1 LIVNVNEV
9 FAPAVGL
16 DGETDTEKRH
26 LLVEEQV
33 DVCPAAATPASIV
46 TPSML
51 AATIKKVTRATM
63 KPAFGMAS
71 PSPVLTEGCERAAGS
86 RAAGDPALH
95 SHLYAWDV

>member
-1 LIVNVNEV
+1 MIVNVKEV

-16 DGETDTEKRH
+16 DGETDTAKTH

-33 DVCPAAATPASIV
+33 DVWPAIAGAASIV

-51 AATIKKVTRATM
+51 AATTKKVTRAM
-63 KPAFGMAS
+63 KPAFGMAT
-71 PSPVLTEGCERAAGS
+71 PSPVSTEGCERAAGS

>member
-1 LIVNVNEV
+1 VNVKEV

-16 DGETDTEKRH
+16 DGETDTAKRH

-33 DVCPAAATPASIV
+33 DVWPAVAGAASIV
-46 TPSML
+46 TASML
-51 AATIKKVTRATM
+51 AATTKKETRATM
-63 KPAFGMAS
+63 KPAFGMAT
-71 PSPVLTEGCERAAGS
+71 PSSVSTEGCERTARS

>member
-1 LIVNVNEV
+1 VNVNEV

-16 DGETDTEKRH
+16 DGETDTAKRH

-33 DVCPAAATPASIV
+33 DVWPAAADATSIV

-51 AATIKKVTRATM
+51 AATIKKVIRATM
-63 KPAFGMAS
+63 KPAFGMAT
-71 PSPVLTEGCERAAGS
+71 PSPVSTEGHERAAES

-95 SHLYAWDV
+95 SHLYVRDV